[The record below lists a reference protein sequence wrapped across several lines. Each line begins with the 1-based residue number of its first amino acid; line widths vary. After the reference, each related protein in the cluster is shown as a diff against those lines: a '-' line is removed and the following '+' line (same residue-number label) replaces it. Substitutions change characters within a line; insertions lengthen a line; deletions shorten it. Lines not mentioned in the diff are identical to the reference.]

1 MLTTETII
9 TIIIGFAIWWT
20 QFVILR
26 SVKQKDVDTKKR
38 GKARAEESLWVI
50 RLMKANANL
59 TIANCIAIKD
69 KTSNGELAKAKKDLE
84 EVTAGMDEFFA
95 KVAIDNYTK

>member
-1 MLTTETII
+1 MPTTETII

-26 SVKQKDVDTKKR
+26 SVKQKDIDTKKR

-59 TIANCIAIKD
+59 TLANCIAIRD
-69 KTSNGELAKAKKDLE
+69 KARNGELTKAKKDLE
-84 EVTAGMDEFFA
+84 EVSNGMDEFFA
-95 KVAIDNYTK
+95 KVAVDNYTK

>member
-1 MLTTETII
+1 
-9 TIIIGFAIWWT
+9 
-20 QFVILR
+20 
-26 SVKQKDVDTKKR
+26 
-38 GKARAEESLWVI
+38 
-50 RLMKANANL
+50 MKANANL